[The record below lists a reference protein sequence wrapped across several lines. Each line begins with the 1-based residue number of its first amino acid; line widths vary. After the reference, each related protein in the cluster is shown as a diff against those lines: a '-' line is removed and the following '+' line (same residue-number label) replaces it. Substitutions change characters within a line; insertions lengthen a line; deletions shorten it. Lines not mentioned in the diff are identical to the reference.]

1 MDVEKTNSAIEDE
14 RLLALLREGDKEA
27 FSAIFHKY
35 YKPLCVYA
43 YQFVSLEDVEE
54 IVQDLMLWLWQN
66 RESLFIRSSLRS
78 YLYRAIRLRCLTR
91 IEQNVAKRRMESIY
105 RERIKDNQVIQPE
118 ECQTEELLKRI
129 NEAVDRL
136 PEKFKEA
143 FVLHRF
149 KDCSYKEIAQQLNIS
164 PKTVD
169 YRIQQALKI
178 LKEDFK
184 DYFPVLLLVFG

>member
-27 FSAIFHKY
+27 LSAIFHKY
-35 YKPLCVYA
+35 YKPLCAYA

-91 IEQNVAKRRMESIY
+91 IEQNVAKRRMESMY

>member
-35 YKPLCVYA
+35 YKPLCAYA

-105 RERIKDNQVIQPE
+105 KGKD
-118 ECQTEELLKRI
+118 K
-129 NEAVDRL
+129 
-136 PEKFKEA
+136 
-143 FVLHRF
+143 
-149 KDCSYKEIAQQLNIS
+149 
-164 PKTVD
+164 
-169 YRIQQALKI
+169 
-178 LKEDFK
+178 
-184 DYFPVLLLVFG
+184 G